1 MSGAR
6 VLIVE
11 DNGRN
16 LKLARDMLHH
26 HGFSTESA
34 TTGAAGLELAQAGR
48 FDVVL
53 LDIELPDLDGR
64 EVLLRLRADPATASL
79 PVIAV
84 TAYAMEGD
92 RDELLAAGFDDY
104 ITKPISVRTFADQ
117 VRAHCSPAP
126 AG

>member
-1 MSGAR
+1 VTGAR
-6 VLIVE
+6 VLIIE
-11 DNGRN
+11 DNERN
-16 LKLARDMLHH
+16 LKLTRDMLHH
-26 HGFSTESA
+26 HGFDTVAAA
-34 TTGAAGLELAQAGR
+34 TGRAGLELAAAGG

-64 EVLLRLRADPATASL
+64 EVLRRLRSEPGTAAV

-92 RDELLAAGFDDY
+92 REAFLGAGFDDY

-117 VRAHCSPAP
+117 VRAHCRSA

>member
-1 MSGAR
+1 VTGAR
-6 VLIVE
+6 VLIIE
-11 DNGRN
+11 DNERN
-16 LKLARDMLHH
+16 LKLTRDMLHH
-26 HGFSTESA
+26 HGFDTA
-34 TTGAAGLELAQAGR
+34 AAGTGRAGLELAAAGG

-64 EVLLRLRADPATASL
+64 EVLRRLRSDPDTARL

-92 RDELLAAGFDDY
+92 REAFLDAGFDDY

-117 VRAHCSPAP
+117 VRAHCPSA